1 MLPVSL
7 SQRAHC
13 VLNTQEM
20 SSPRYS
26 TISHSFR
33 SSLLCCALWAAASVG
48 ICWAEIFFSFL
59 FRRCCSSHYN
69 VYCMRCYNMLLLP
82 LRERERDGKISDNY
96 IFSLGKSERTKSETW
111 TSLISFDF
119 IYSSSAPC
127 ALSFFSFCFPI
138 NRSYICLWMNH
149 WQVGSAYIDV
159 WDE

>member
-26 TISHSFR
+26 TISHSFFSAVLYER
-33 SSLLCCALWAAASVG
+33 RQASAYVELSSSFHFIFGVVVLRITMFTACAAA
-48 ICWAEIFFSFL
+48 ICCCC
-59 FRRCCSSHYN
+59 RCENSES
-69 VYCMRCYNMLLLP
+69 
-82 LRERERDGKISDNY
+82 ERDGKISDNY

-127 ALSFFSFCFPI
+127 ALSFLLSVFP
-138 NRSYICLWMNH
+138 STVHICLWMNH